1 MIIFNLRQLEVFIS
15 PCMCGVLAVYMY
27 MESTGRK
34 PGDVTRLVS
43 PQLPRD
49 SLHKCLVFDY
59 NVHGKHIGKLAIL
72 NQNSV
77 EMWSHK
83 KPEDGT
89 VVNHYNV

>member
-1 MIIFNLRQLEVFIS
+1 MGGI
-15 PCMCGVLAVYMY
+15 LAVYMY

-59 NVHGKHIGKLAIL
+59 NVHGKHIGELAIL
-72 NQNSV
+72 IQNSV